1 MLKWNASAQAAV
13 NTKRIIKPQLL
24 LSDELIRQRQE
35 RRAENL
41 HNSKSNIQHSESES
55 KYYQIFYINI
65 TDQ

>member
-1 MLKWNASAQAAV
+1 MLKWNAPAQAAV

-35 RRAENL
+35 RRGENL
-41 HNSKSNIQHSESES
+41 YNSKSNIHHIESES